1 MDALTYKDRSE
12 AGQVLARE
20 LEHYRDTPGA
30 LVLAL
35 PRGGVPVAYEVT
47 HALGIPL
54 DVFMVR
60 KIGHPQHREFAV
72 GALASGGALV
82 LEPHAGRV
90 ERPALDDVVQEE
102 TLELERRER
111 LYRRERPLPEM
122 AGRTVIVVDDGV
134 ATGASIR
141 AAAQAIRAQGPARL
155 VLAVP
160 VGAPENCQALRE
172 HADEVVCP
180 RQPRDFGAVGRWYQ
194 DFEQVNDEQV
204 LAYLQ
209 RAQQQTAGAQS

>member
-1 MDALTYKDRSE
+1 MDALTYRDRSE
-12 AGQVLARE
+12 AGQVLARA
-20 LEHYRDTPGA
+20 LQHYRSAPGA

-54 DVFMVR
+54 DVFLVR
-60 KIGHPQHREFAV
+60 KLGHPQQREFAI

-82 LEPHAGRV
+82 LEPHADQV
-90 ERPALDDVVQEE
+90 QRPALDDVVREE

-111 LYRRERPLPEM
+111 MYRAERPLPEL

-134 ATGASIR
+134 ATGASMR
-141 AAAQAIRAQGPARL
+141 AAARALRAQGPARL
-155 VLAVP
+155 VLAAP
-160 VGAPENCQALRE
+160 VGAPEVCQALRGE
-172 HADEVVCP
+172 ADEVVCP
-180 RQPRDFGAVGRWYQ
+180 RQPQAFGAVGRWYQ
-194 DFEQVNDEQV
+194 DFAQVGDEQV

-209 RAQQQTAGAQS
+209 RAQQQTQGAQP